1 MNIEDRII
9 RVVSETLGS
18 HRGPIVDQSTAED
31 LGMDSL
37 DAVEV
42 IMAIELEFNLE
53 IPDKYCEP
61 IKGIQQLIDYV
72 NTCLA

>member
-9 RVVSETLGS
+9 RVISETLGS
-18 HRGPIVDQSTAED
+18 HRGQIVDQSTVED

-42 IMAIELEFNLE
+42 IMAIESEFNIE
-53 IPDKYCEP
+53 IPDEACEP
-61 IKGIQQLIDYV
+61 ITGIPQLSDYV
-72 NTCLA
+72 TTCLA

>member
-1 MNIEDRII
+1 MSIENRII

-18 HRGPIVDQSTAED
+18 HRCQIVDQSTVED

-42 IMAIELEFNLE
+42 IMAIELEFDLE
-53 IPDKYCEP
+53 IPDNCCEP

-72 NTCLA
+72 STCLA